1 MEKEYNYK
9 IGKKAIHPIAFAR
22 GLLAKTDKMVTKTEQ
37 AIKSVFGMLILILLM
52 VIGGNSGS
60 TAGEIKICCC
70 S

>member
-22 GLLAKTDKMVTKTEQ
+22 GLLAKTDKKD
-37 AIKSVFGMLILILLM
+37 
-52 VIGGNSGS
+52 NSFRV
-60 TAGEIKICCC
+60 KKC